1 MLMRFIV
8 SLMFAKLAHSS
19 RCRSQAKEAPPKTG
33 GVVELISA
41 AERVLARFNSK
52 KTYF

>member
-8 SLMFAKLAHSS
+8 SLMFAKLVHSP
-19 RCRSQAKEAPPKTG
+19 RCRSQAKRNLAEG
-33 GVVELISA
+33 GETDLTSA
-41 AERVLARFNSK
+41 AERVFAGFNSK